1 MGRVPPGC
9 GRTKRDTE
17 RADKLRLRM
26 VSVPRRQ
33 FAFPGIAALAPA
45 GCKADTGPIKS
56 GTVTKT
62 APNTAASPGRTGR
75 NAGADVEAP
84 KIFSVTAQ
92 GLWNGRPSPGGVR
105 VVSADARDPGRVII
119 RNDATGETGI
129 GARFRQERE
138 NPGPPIRISPD
149 AAKALGLLSGQPAKV
164 TITARRRAED
174 IPAAAA
180 PATAVTA
187 PGSATAAAGPV
198 KAGTAAKTT
207 TQAEPA
213 AVETGA
219 LHTGAVA
226 AAIDKA
232 DAKTPVMDPDA
243 LAQAA
248 PAAST
253 AAAPAASSP
262 AAGGKSHSQPGI
274 FSVYANA
281 KRAADTVTKAG
292 ASAALRK
299 EESKGKPG
307 WSVVAGPAASAAESD
322 ALMKKIKALG
332 SADACFVSR

>member
-1 MGRVPPGC
+1 
-9 GRTKRDTE
+9 
-17 RADKLRLRM
+17 M

-45 GCKADTGPIKS
+45 GCKAGTGPIKS
-56 GTVTKT
+56 GTATKT

-75 NAGADVEAP
+75 SAGADVEAP
-84 KIFSVTAQ
+84 KVFNVTAQ

-105 VVSADARDPGRVII
+105 VASADARDPRRVII
-119 RNDATGETGI
+119 RYDATGETGI
-129 GARFRQERE
+129 GALFRQERD
-138 NPGPPIRISPD
+138 NPGPPIQISPD
-149 AAKALGLLSGQPAKV
+149 AAKALGLLSGQPDKV
-164 TITARRRAED
+164 TITALRRTED

-187 PGSATAAAGPV
+187 TATATAAAGPA

-213 AVETGA
+213 AAETGA

-253 AAAPAASSP
+253 AAAPAVSSP

-292 ASAALRK
+292 ASAAVRK
-299 EESKGKPG
+299 EKSKGKPD
-307 WSVVAGPAASAAESD
+307 WSVVAGPAASAANRD
-322 ALMKKIKALG
+322 ALMKKIKGLG

>member
-1 MGRVPPGC
+1 
-9 GRTKRDTE
+9 
-17 RADKLRLRM
+17 M

-45 GCKADTGPIKS
+45 GCKAGPGPIKS

-84 KIFSVTAQ
+84 KVFSVTAQ
-92 GLWNGRPSPGGVR
+92 GLWDGRPSPGGVR

-187 PGSATAAAGPV
+187 TGTAPAAAGPV

-213 AVETGA
+213 AIETGA

-232 DAKTPVMDPDA
+232 DSKTPVMDPDA
-243 LAQAA
+243 MAQAA

-292 ASAALRK
+292 ASAAVRK

-307 WSVVAGPAASAAESD
+307 WSVVAGPAASVADRD
-322 ALMKKIKALG
+322 ALMKKIKGLG
-332 SADACFVSR
+332 SADAWFVSR